1 MKRIL
6 SLVLVLTLLISTSAL
21 CFAETTMTTKTMGN
35 EVEEAIE
42 KIKPVY
48 VKMYNTLSID
58 EKENELLRIGESY
71 TEGNILSEKDS
82 AFILL
87 NLKEAKTI
95 RDNTPTTRA
104 GSSSKWYDVYKTQY
118 GVRVNLYGNMK
129 QDIAFIAGSSEFG
142 GSAVLYKSEGD
153 ISKVKLEIFHTAYGL
168 IGTSAPFVG
177 VLYNG
182 NVSMEKDHS
191 LSTTRMDKTVE
202 YGSILP
208 VYTTMYARATV
219 TTQSGDEFT
228 VKSSTWKNFH

>member
-1 MKRIL
+1 MKRFL
-6 SLVLVLTLLISTSAL
+6 SLLLVLTVLLSTSVL
-21 CFAETTMTTKTMGN
+21 CFAETKSNGN
-35 EVEEAIE
+35 DVQEAIE
-42 KIKPVY
+42 NVKPIY
-48 VKMYNTLSID
+48 VKLYNSFSLE
-58 EKENELLRIGESY
+58 EKDKELLRIGESY
-71 TEGNILSEKDS
+71 VEGNILSEKDS

-87 NLKEAKTI
+87 NLEEAKTV
-95 RDNTPTTRA
+95 RDNAPTTRS

-118 GVRVNLYGNMK
+118 GVRVNLYGNME

-142 GSAVLYKSEGD
+142 GSAVLYKSEGS

-182 NVSMEKDHS
+182 SVSMEKDHS
-191 LSTTRMDKTVE
+191 LSTTRMDKTIE

-208 VYTTMYARATV
+208 VYTTMYARGTV

-228 VKSSTWKNFH
+228 IKSSTWKKFQ